1 MEKINKDSKKD
12 DINADIGAD
21 DQFCNPN
28 EYRINKNIKKGNMS
42 STVGSALVGKKWRN
56 NNTNNSL
63 NNDNEK
69 ESTADIFEVKKVKN
83 INEDV

>member
-1 MEKINKDSKKD
+1 
-12 DINADIGAD
+12 
-21 DQFCNPN
+21 
-28 EYRINKNIKKGNMS
+28 MS